1 MANNL
6 NAQVISNEEIND
18 AKLLNAKKII
28 LQLQDEMNDYITQGS
43 GPFLAA
49 VIDENGTAICSIKY
63 DEVEQFY
70 DGVAAVRIDERW
82 GLIDKTGKE
91 IIQQALRTENGEIT
105 HIGTNEKILKLKN
118 RKTTLFDLNGKS
130 LFPAFVEKNLEKE
143 NIMKEVF
150 YQMKEISKKG
160 YWNDSHE
167 KLALFLEGFR
177 SLTIKP
183 AIENNEDKN
192 IGSIKVGKL
201 ANFIILDKNPLLY
214 NPANYNEIEVYTTVL
229 EGRLIH

>member
-1 MANNL
+1 MNSSFKEKFL
-6 NAQVISNEEIND
+6 KFSFILPIF
-18 AKLLNAKKII
+18 LFFLII
-28 LQLQDEMNDYITQGS
+28 LQGIISQPSLNKNLQN
-43 GPFLAA
+43 P
-49 VIDENGTAICSIKY
+49 VIYYNGAIFTLEK
-63 DEVEQFY
+63 
-70 DGVAAVRIDERW
+70 
-82 GLIDKTGKE
+82 DKTGKE

-150 YQMKEISKKG
+150 YQMKEIAKKG
-160 YWNDSHE
+160 YWNGSHE
-167 KLALFLEGFR
+167 KLALFLEAFR

-192 IGSIKVGKL
+192 IGSIKEGKL

-214 NPANYNEIEVYTTVL
+214 NPSKYNEIEVYTLVL
-229 EGRLIH
+229 EGKILP

>member
-1 MANNL
+1 MNSSFKEKFL
-6 NAQVISNEEIND
+6 KFSFILPIF
-18 AKLLNAKKII
+18 LFFLII
-28 LQLQDEMNDYITQGS
+28 LQGIISQPSLNKNLQN
-43 GPFLAA
+43 P
-49 VIDENGTAICSIKY
+49 VIYYNGAIFTLEK
-63 DEVEQFY
+63 
-70 DGVAAVRIDERW
+70 
-82 GLIDKTGKE
+82 DKTGKE

-130 LFPAFVEKNLEKE
+130 LFPAFVEKNLETE

-214 NPANYNEIEVYTTVL
+214 NPAKYNEIEVYTTVL
-229 EGRLIH
+229 EGRIIH

>member
-1 MANNL
+1 MNSSFKEKFL
-6 NAQVISNEEIND
+6 KFSFILPIF
-18 AKLLNAKKII
+18 LFFLII
-28 LQLQDEMNDYITQGS
+28 LQGIISQPSLNKNLQN
-43 GPFLAA
+43 P
-49 VIDENGTAICSIKY
+49 VIYYNGAIFTLEK
-63 DEVEQFY
+63 
-70 DGVAAVRIDERW
+70 
-82 GLIDKTGKE
+82 DKTGKE

-214 NPANYNEIEVYTTVL
+214 NPAKYNEIEVYTTVL
-229 EGRLIH
+229 EGRLSH

>member
-1 MANNL
+1 MNSSFKEKFLKFSFILPAFL
-6 NAQVISNEEIND
+6 FF
-18 AKLLNAKKII
+18 LII
-28 LQLQDEMNDYITQGS
+28 LQGIISQPSLNKNLQN
-43 GPFLAA
+43 P
-49 VIDENGTAICSIKY
+49 VIYYNGAIFTLEK
-63 DEVEQFY
+63 
-70 DGVAAVRIDERW
+70 
-82 GLIDKTGKE
+82 DKTGKE
-91 IIQQALRTENGEIT
+91 IIQQALRTENGAIT

-214 NPANYNEIEVYTTVL
+214 NPAKYNEIEVYTLVL
-229 EGRLIH
+229 EGKILP

>member
-1 MANNL
+1 MNSSFKEKFL
-6 NAQVISNEEIND
+6 KFSFILPIF
-18 AKLLNAKKII
+18 LFFLII
-28 LQLQDEMNDYITQGS
+28 LQGIVSQPQLNKNLQN
-43 GPFLAA
+43 P
-49 VIDENGTAICSIKY
+49 VIYYNGAIFTLEK
-63 DEVEQFY
+63 
-70 DGVAAVRIDERW
+70 
-82 GLIDKTGKE
+82 DKTGKE

-192 IGSIKVGKL
+192 IGSIKEGKL

-214 NPANYNEIEVYTTVL
+214 NPAKYNEIEVYTTVL

>member
-1 MANNL
+1 MNSSL
-6 NAQVISNEEIND
+6 REKFLKFSFILPIF
-18 AKLLNAKKII
+18 LFFLII
-28 LQLQDEMNDYITQGS
+28 LQGIISQPTLHKNLQN
-43 GPFLAA
+43 P
-49 VIDENGTAICSIKY
+49 VIYYNGAIFTLEK
-63 DEVEQFY
+63 
-70 DGVAAVRIDERW
+70 
-82 GLIDKTGKE
+82 DKTGKE

-214 NPANYNEIEVYTTVL
+214 NPSKYNEIEVYTLVL
-229 EGRLIH
+229 EGKILP

>member
-1 MANNL
+1 MNSSFKEKFL
-6 NAQVISNEEIND
+6 KFSFILPIF
-18 AKLLNAKKII
+18 LFFLII
-28 LQLQDEMNDYITQGS
+28 LQGIISQPSLNKNLQN
-43 GPFLAA
+43 P
-49 VIDENGTAICSIKY
+49 VIYYNGAIFTLEK
-63 DEVEQFY
+63 
-70 DGVAAVRIDERW
+70 
-82 GLIDKTGKE
+82 DKTGKE

-183 AIENNEDKN
+183 AIVNNEDKN

-214 NPANYNEIEVYTTVL
+214 NPAKYNEIEVYTTVL

>member
-1 MANNL
+1 MNSSFKEKFL
-6 NAQVISNEEIND
+6 KFSFILPIF
-18 AKLLNAKKII
+18 LFFLII
-28 LQLQDEMNDYITQGS
+28 LQGIISQPSLNKNLQN
-43 GPFLAA
+43 P
-49 VIDENGTAICSIKY
+49 VIYYNGAIFTLEK
-63 DEVEQFY
+63 
-70 DGVAAVRIDERW
+70 
-82 GLIDKTGKE
+82 DKTGKE
-91 IIQQALRTENGEIT
+91 IIQQALRTENGAIT

-214 NPANYNEIEVYTTVL
+214 NPSKYNEIEVYTLVL
-229 EGRLIH
+229 EGKILP